1 MSRLM
6 TPSIVM
12 EYLYQMQIAS
22 VLRHPLIPYQ
32 MSGYYKLRVRLTV
45 LGCQIVI
52 KHGAIRMS

>member
-1 MSRLM
+1 M

-32 MSGYYKLRVRLTV
+32 MSGYYHKLAEGSADCTWLPDSY
-45 LGCQIVI
+45 